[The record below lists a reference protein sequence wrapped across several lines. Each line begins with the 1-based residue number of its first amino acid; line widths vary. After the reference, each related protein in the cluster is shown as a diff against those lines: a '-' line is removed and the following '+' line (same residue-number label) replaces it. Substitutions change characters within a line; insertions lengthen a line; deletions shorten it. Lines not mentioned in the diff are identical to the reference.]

1 MATSPDHAPIRI
13 PNRIVYW
20 IIIPVVGVGILFAVL
35 FIRYTT
41 PTLARQITDQIDS
54 NLMLASE
61 LGLET
66 CEDRFN
72 YLLELRLEN
81 DLSMN
86 AALKREAL
94 EEIIS
99 TTSAFRNIHALV
111 IEDNRTIVESSQP
124 LKQKT
129 IAAFDLPLRTETV
142 LSYRLLD
149 RPVRMHY
156 RFFPFWNWQII
167 TYIEQQD
174 YLGPVQLVERSIYFG
189 TFGVLLLLTITL
201 TVVFRKFVALPL
213 KHLVAGTHA
222 VAEGHY
228 QALPERGNDEIGQL
242 IYDFN
247 QMIASLSAKDDELK
261 KMLQEVRQTEERF
274 RMLFESAPIGFA
286 LIETSGRILEA
297 NDAMYRLL
305 GFKEDQTDGALRFK
319 DYFYRTED
327 AERFGGG
334 LFKTPSLSK
343 FECDLV
349 RPDGQRWTARL
360 TASSFTLAGES
371 LMLVI
376 AEDASRELKLVA
388 QLQRAQKMEA
398 IGTLAGGVAH
408 DLNNILA
415 ATVGYPEMLL
425 MDLPEDSPLRG
436 PLEAIKHSGQKAA
449 VIVQD
454 LLTMARRGISV
465 SEVVNLN
472 TIVDEYQNGSEYKRL
487 EKHHP
492 DIRLDVQLTNDLF
505 NISGSV
511 VHLSKTLMNLVSNAA
526 EAMPVGGTITVTTEN
541 RYVDYPIGNYDAVPE
556 GDYAVL
562 RVADQ
567 GTGIA
572 RADLDH
578 IFEPFFSRKKM
589 GESGTG
595 LGMAVVYGTVK
606 DHQGFIDVYSEVG
619 RGTTFTLYFPITR
632 ERTGEAVPLQSL
644 DNLKGSG
651 ETVLVVDDM
660 AAQRQIVADMLTR
673 LGYRA
678 VTVASG
684 EEAVAYVRNAPPD
697 FLVLD
702 MIMDP
707 GIDGLETYRRI
718 VQINPGQKGII
729 TSGFSETKRVREAEA
744 LGIGK
749 YLKKPFTIRCLAE
762 ALRAIVADTR

>member
-1 MATSPDHAPIRI
+1 MALSPNHAPIRI
-13 PNRIVYW
+13 PNRIVFW
-20 IIIPVVGVGILFAVL
+20 IIVPVVGVGILFAKL

-124 LKQKT
+124 LNQKT

-142 LSYRLLD
+142 VSYRLLD

-274 RMLFESAPIGFA
+274 RTLFESAPIGFA

-327 AERFGGG
+327 AERFGGE

-360 TASSFTLAGES
+360 TASSFTCLLYTS
-371 LMLVI
+371 
-376 AEDASRELKLVA
+376 DAA
-388 QLQRAQKMEA
+388 
-398 IGTLAGGVAH
+398 
-408 DLNNILA
+408 D
-415 ATVGYPEMLL
+415 
-425 MDLPEDSPLRG
+425 DS
-436 PLEAIKHSGQKAA
+436 
-449 VIVQD
+449 
-454 LLTMARRGISV
+454 
-465 SEVVNLN
+465 
-472 TIVDEYQNGSEYKRL
+472 
-487 EKHHP
+487 
-492 DIRLDVQLTNDLF
+492 
-505 NISGSV
+505 
-511 VHLSKTLMNLVSNAA
+511 
-526 EAMPVGGTITVTTEN
+526 
-541 RYVDYPIGNYDAVPE
+541 
-556 GDYAVL
+556 
-562 RVADQ
+562 
-567 GTGIA
+567 
-572 RADLDH
+572 
-578 IFEPFFSRKKM
+578 
-589 GESGTG
+589 
-595 LGMAVVYGTVK
+595 
-606 DHQGFIDVYSEVG
+606 
-619 RGTTFTLYFPITR
+619 
-632 ERTGEAVPLQSL
+632 
-644 DNLKGSG
+644 
-651 ETVLVVDDM
+651 VLV
-660 AAQRQIVADMLTR
+660 
-673 LGYRA
+673 
-678 VTVASG
+678 
-684 EEAVAYVRNAPPD
+684 
-697 FLVLD
+697 
-702 MIMDP
+702 
-707 GIDGLETYRRI
+707 
-718 VQINPGQKGII
+718 
-729 TSGFSETKRVREAEA
+729 
-744 LGIGK
+744 
-749 YLKKPFTIRCLAE
+749 
-762 ALRAIVADTR
+762 